1 MTVELKPETERL
13 IQEEIRSGHIHSVD
27 ELIVYG
33 VRALREKHH
42 VHEPNAAVPPRK
54 PRKNL
59 ADFLMESPFAGSE
72 IDLERQQDHGR
83 PVDL

>member
-13 IQEEIRSGHIHSVD
+13 VQEEIRSGHIHSVD

-33 VRALREKHH
+33 VRALREKNR
-42 VHEPNAAVPPRK
+42 VPQLSAPAPPRK

-59 ADFLMESPFAGSE
+59 AEFLLESPQLTAQAAN
-72 IDLERQQDHGR
+72 LLAHTR
-83 PVDL
+83 